1 MAFYAYLVFLGG
13 VKFVA
18 TPIAGAFVIHLEPR
32 SDDRGWF
39 ARFFC
44 QKEFEEHGL
53 CSRIVQINN
62 SANKYKHTLR
72 GLHYQL
78 APKAENKVVRCV
90 RGAFWDVLVDLR
102 PNSPTF
108 LQHFGLELTAENR
121 KMLYIPEGCAA
132 GLITLEEDTES
143 LYLTTEFYSPQ
154 HERGLRY
161 DDPKLNIQ
169 WPAKPAVVSD
179 KDLKHP
185 AFDPAIHLK

>member
-1 MAFYAYLVFLGG
+1 VAFSLRFLFSTR
-13 VKFVA
+13 VKFVS

-32 SDDRGWF
+32 ADDRGWF

-53 CSRIVQINN
+53 CSRVAQINN
-62 SANKYKHTLR
+62 SFNKYKHTLR

-78 APKAENKVVRCV
+78 APKAENKIVRCV
-90 RGAFWDVLVDLR
+90 RGAFWDVIVDLR

-108 LQHFGLELTAENR
+108 LQHFGVELTAENR
-121 KMLYIPEGCAA
+121 KTLYVPEGCAA
-132 GLITLEEDTES
+132 GLITLEENTES

-169 WPAKPAVVSD
+169 WPAKAAVVSD

-185 AFDPAIHLK
+185 LFDPAIHLK